1 MPTYNKLVRDH
12 IPQIIEETGKTCR
25 TRILNDEEY
34 LQELN
39 TKLMEEVNEYLG
51 AKNANEALEE
61 LADVLEVI
69 RALTAAHGYSVEE
82 GEELRKQKTEKR
94 GGFQERVYLIDV
106 DDEA

>member
-1 MPTYNKLVRDH
+1 MPTYNKLVRDR

-25 TRILNDEEY
+25 TRVLNDEEY

-51 AKNANEALEE
+51 AKNSNEALEE

-69 RALTAAHGYSVEE
+69 RALTSAHGYSVEE
-82 GEELRKQKTEKR
+82 GEELRRQKAEKR
-94 GGFQERVYLIDV
+94 GGFRERVYLIDV